1 MSSPRKRHV
10 VYDIGTVSAN
20 GSSKEFDL
28 SSCTNAIVHM
38 TRSGSSE
45 VIGVRWES
53 LPFPAFPVTRGGSDV
68 WYSLHNVGQ
77 TDTGAGALV
86 EMGFLWD
93 TSFPDDLSI
102 QFGTGQNESYSV
114 MDSRSPRR
122 ARIRIESTSVTLTSV
137 MIEGTRS
144 IA

>member
-20 GSSKEFDL
+20 GSSKEFNL

-45 VIGVRWES
+45 TIIVRWES
-53 LPFPAFPVTRGGSDV
+53 LPFPAFPVPRGGPDV
-68 WYSLHNVGQ
+68 WYSMHNVGLSS
-77 TDTGAGALV
+77 TGEGALV
-86 EMGFLWD
+86 KMGFQWS

-102 QFGTGQNESYSV
+102 QFGTGQDGSYAV
-114 MDSRSPRR
+114 MDSRAPRR

-137 MIEGTRS
+137 KIEGTRS